1 MAFEKVTKEKLTEE
15 LIKQD
20 IIYQFKNDDHVAIN
34 IILLVVSIFF
44 AFLFSLLTPFAWFLV
59 LIPILFLLI
68 WYFRRRK
75 KIKEIENGEFTVVL
89 DEFLYEKQGELRTEA
104 TFYKAKYISY
114 IEFSKN
120 GRWELEGL
128 YYIWSDKYKMS
139 GTGICK
145 TSNVNDIFYLVLYKS
160 THKIAIAYNTKYFD
174 YQK

>member
-20 IIYQFKNDDHVAIN
+20 LIYQFKNDNHVAIN
-34 IILLVVSIFF
+34 IILLVVGIFF

-75 KIKEIENGEFTVVL
+75 KTKEIENGEFTVVL
-89 DEFLYEKQGELRTEA
+89 DKFLYQKQGELRTEA
-104 TFYKAKYISY
+104 TFYKGKYISY
-114 IEFSKN
+114 IEFSN
-120 GRWELEGL
+120 TGRWELEGF
-128 YYIWSDKYKMS
+128 YYAWSDKYKMS
-139 GTGICK
+139 GTGICN
-145 TSNVNDIFYLVLYKS
+145 TSNANDTFYLVLYKN
-160 THKIAIAYNTKYFD
+160 THKIAIGYNTKYFD